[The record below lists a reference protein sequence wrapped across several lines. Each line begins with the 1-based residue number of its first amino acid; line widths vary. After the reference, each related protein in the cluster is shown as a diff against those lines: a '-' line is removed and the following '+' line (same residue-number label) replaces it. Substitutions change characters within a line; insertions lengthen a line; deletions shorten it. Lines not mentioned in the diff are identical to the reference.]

1 MGEKTKSI
9 KILVNALKGTN
20 LMARV
25 QALNVLEAT
34 DKKDVSIARADL
46 QSIIA
51 KNPQGY
57 DVRAAV
63 KLLSELPNE

>member
-1 MGEKTKSI
+1 
-9 KILVNALKGTN
+9 
-20 LMARV
+20 MARV

-34 DKKDVSIARADL
+34 DKKDASIARADL

-51 KNPQGY
+51 KNSEGY

-63 KLLSELPNE
+63 RLLSELPNE

>member
-1 MGEKTKSI
+1 MHVG
-9 KILVNALKGTN
+9 LVSLVTHIDN
-20 LMARV
+20 
-25 QALNVLEAT
+25 LEAT